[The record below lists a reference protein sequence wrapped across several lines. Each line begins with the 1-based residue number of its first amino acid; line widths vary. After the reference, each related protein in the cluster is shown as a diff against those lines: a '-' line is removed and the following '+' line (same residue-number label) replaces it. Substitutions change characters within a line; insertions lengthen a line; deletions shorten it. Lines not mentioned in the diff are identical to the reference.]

1 MNIFSNI
8 NQGNNSK
15 KNFQKGNAYSKNTL
29 SDSRISN
36 KISMSKINKISS
48 NNIISDSNSRGD
60 NKLKNFL
67 KIYVSNKYN
76 IDNRAKYYK
85 YIYSKIAKINQ
96 ISCLKKK
103 KFIKKKK
110 KIYEGYTI
118 DDIVNLQKQIG
129 STSRYGAIYI
139 TSINDAVGKYPI
151 ASKLMEINRNNSVEK
166 CLNDHITTKIMKK
179 KLSRHF
185 IFTYRTFTCSNI
197 SSSVPPIIKNLNY
210 FVTLN
215 ELAHGDLKQLCKMKT
230 YVSDDSLVYN
240 VFIQVMLSIMSFQS
254 IGYIHCDC
262 HYGNFLYQRN
272 IEEGYYYYK
281 INGINYYLKSCK
293 YNMLIFDFG
302 FAKSINSDKSKSNVL
317 SYKVIDDY
325 MRIIHAFANEK
336 ILSKSWSHYPN
347 YPSDNVS
354 RFTTHLLNKLNIIS
368 KALLNNRNK
377 SNKTFNNLI
386 NDMIIPHLINSPNNI
401 FTKIKPRGKIINSK
415 PFVIDKT
422 LHI

>member
-15 KNFQKGNAYSKNTL
+15 KYFQKGNAYSKNTL

-67 KIYVSNKYN
+67 KTYVSNKYN

-110 KIYEGYTI
+110 YYDGYTI

-293 YNMLIFDFG
+293 YTMLIFDFG

>member
-15 KNFQKGNAYSKNTL
+15 KYFQKGNAYSKNTL

-67 KIYVSNKYN
+67 KTYVSNKYN

-103 KFIKKKK
+103 KFIKKK